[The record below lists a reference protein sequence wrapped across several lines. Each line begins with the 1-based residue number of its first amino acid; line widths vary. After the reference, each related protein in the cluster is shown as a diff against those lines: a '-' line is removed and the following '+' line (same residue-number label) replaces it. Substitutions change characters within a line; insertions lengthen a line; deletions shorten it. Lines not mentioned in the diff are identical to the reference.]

1 MADVNQKFDL
11 ISVKAKNLELPNGT
25 ITLKVSSKEVDPSLM
40 ARIMEPV
47 WKYLNDYRKAAINPA
62 IEKYD
67 KQLEGM
73 SDKKAAEA
81 LAKQVNAELA
91 KLVGNLEKE
100 AQNRIKASWDKIKK
114 EDKKYTKW
122 KLKIGANVTWGAIK
136 IGKGVAALVASGGA
150 KADEYVKIA
159 KAIYGIAKEVQK
171 ALASETKVRGQLMTA
186 LEALSKAQK
195 GGKEV
200 GKSHID
206 AVEKVVKEY
215 AVKLTATRQKAS
227 SMSKGLDKLLQLKDQ
242 GVAVT
247 SKQEK
252 TINDMLAQIIEFNTT
267 EKLGRKFAAEALK
280 KTKEAQGLLD
290 LKTLVGYASNLK
302 KAVDIAIK
310 VFSTAAEIL

>member
-25 ITLKVSSKEVDPSLM
+25 ITLKVSSKDIDSSLM
-40 ARIMEPV
+40 LRIMDPV
-47 WKYLNDYRKAAINPA
+47 WNYLNDYRKIAINPA
-62 IEKYD
+62 IQKYD
-67 KQLEGM
+67 QQLEGIK
-73 SDKKAAEA
+73 DKKAADA

-114 EDKKYTKW
+114 EDKTYTKW
-122 KLKIGANVTWGAIK
+122 KLKIGAKVTWGAIK

-150 KADEYVKIA
+150 KADEYGKIA
-159 KAIYGIAKEVQK
+159 KAVYGSAKEVQK
-171 ALASETKVRGQLMTA
+171 ALASESKVRGQLMTA
-186 LEALSKAQK
+186 LEAMSKAQK

-200 GKSHID
+200 GKSHISK
-206 AVEKVVKEY
+206 VETVVKEY

-227 SMSKGLDKLLQLKDQ
+227 SMTKGLDKLLELKDQ

-247 SKQEK
+247 PKQEK
-252 TINDMLAQIIEFNTT
+252 KINDMIVQIIEFNTT
-267 EKLGRKFAAEALK
+267 EKLGRKFAAEALR
-280 KTKEAQGLLD
+280 KTQEAQGLLD
-290 LKTLVGYASNLK
+290 LKTLAGYASKLK
-302 KAVDIAIK
+302 TAVDIAIK